1 MTLELMKELFGIAHI
16 IGDEEEAPNV
26 MCMHVGEEEVSMS
39 QPITAAVPP
48 EEDDVLVPQGLHRLL
63 PEEEDIPV
71 PLERPPYH
79 SPSTPCHGPKGK
91 MGMPCPCT
99 SLGKFFTLLFFSKT
113 QEIHLALFLINVV
126 VF

>member
-16 IGDEEEAPNV
+16 IDNEEEAPNV

-71 PLERPPYH
+71 PLERPPITVPAPLVTVPRERWGCLVPVPPLVSS
-79 SPSTPCHGPKGK
+79 SP
-91 MGMPCPCT
+91 
-99 SLGKFFTLLFFSKT
+99 FFFSQKHRRF
-113 QEIHLALFLINVV
+113 ILPF
-126 VF
+126 FS